1 MPGPKPKN
9 LVQTIERAAFIFDI
23 LRQYPNGLSLGELAH
38 KAQLPKGTAH
48 RLLSSM
54 AYFDLIRQETTTK
67 NYHLG
72 FKLVDL
78 GNLLLSQIDLRS
90 QARPFLINLSE
101 TVKETVHLVV
111 LDRDKA
117 LYVDKV
123 DLHPKVSG
131 LQMVSRLGSRISL
144 HCSSVGKIL
153 LAYMEKS
160 EAEKLISGSALAR
173 RTANTITDPQKLMQ
187 HLAVIRANGYAIDDE
202 ENEEGIRCVAAP
214 IRNGSGR
221 VEAAV
226 SISGPTTRITTER
239 IETDLKIRI
248 RETATRISAQM
259 GCTDR
264 VNFSNG

>member
-1 MPGPKPKN
+1 MGPKPKN

-23 LRQYPNGLSLGELAH
+23 LSQFPNGLSLGELAR
-38 KAQLPKGTAH
+38 KANLPKGTAH
-48 RLLSSM
+48 RLLASM
-54 AYFDLIRQETTTK
+54 AYFDFIRQEPTTK

-90 QARPFLINLSE
+90 QARPLLIDLSE

-123 DLHPKVSG
+123 DLHPKASG
-131 LQMVSRLGSRISL
+131 LQMVSRLGSRIAL
-144 HCSSVGKIL
+144 HCSSVGKVL
-153 LAYMEKS
+153 LAHME
-160 EAEKLISGSALAR
+160 ETDAARLIAGTGLVK
-173 RTANTITDPQKLMQ
+173 RTPNTISDPDELMR
-187 HLAVIRANGYAIDDE
+187 HLACVRANGYAIDDE

-221 VEAAV
+221 AEAAV

-239 IETDLKIRI
+239 IETELKNLVCQ
-248 RETATRISAQM
+248 TANNISVQL
-259 GCTDR
+259 GCRDR
-264 VNFSNG
+264 GIN